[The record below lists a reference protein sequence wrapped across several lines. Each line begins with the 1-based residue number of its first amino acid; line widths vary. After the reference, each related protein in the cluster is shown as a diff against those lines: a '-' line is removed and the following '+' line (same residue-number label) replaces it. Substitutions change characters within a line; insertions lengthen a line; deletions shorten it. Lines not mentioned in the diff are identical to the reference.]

1 MFKSLL
7 NKKSRKEPEENTK
20 QSDLESAYSLIM
32 RHAHAPRLDV
42 ETEVSP
48 EIFENLIENVE
59 RTWSTLGQEDAH
71 WSVITD
77 AKFRKGSISDHLD
90 DFFAMGEDDIARVEA
105 ALNRVNS
112 SLYLINSALDF
123 GCGVGRLSIPLSKR
137 CKHVLGVDISSAHLR
152 EAKANI
158 QREGLTNLDLSLIG
172 SVNAIRE
179 LQEFE
184 LVFSLLVLQHNSPP
198 VMLEILKALSS
209 RVSGSGYLYLQAQ
222 TYRTGY
228 EYNSESDLKNPS
240 TEMAMHVL
248 PQDVFLQTI
257 QDAGLTILE
266 VSEDGSA
273 WDLGFRSQVVLA
285 KRRQ

>member
-42 ETEVSP
+42 ETKVNP
-48 EIFENLIENVE
+48 EIFENLIANVE
-59 RTWSTLGQEDAH
+59 KTWSCLGQEDAH

-90 DFFAMGEDDIARVEA
+90 DFFAMGEGDIARVEA

-112 SLYLINSALDF
+112 SLSFINSALDF

-152 EAKANI
+152 EAKANV
-158 QREGLTNLDLSLIG
+158 QREGLNNLDLSLIG
-172 SVNAIRE
+172 SMNAIRE

-209 RVSGSGYLYLQAQ
+209 RVSRNGYLYLQTQ
-222 TYRTGY
+222 TYKTGY
-228 EYNSESDLKNPS
+228 KYDSESDLKNPS
-240 TEMAMHVL
+240 TAMAMHVL

-273 WDLGFRSQVVLA
+273 WDLDFRSQVVLA
-285 KRRQ
+285 KRR